1 MKIQEINAYAVPF
14 FEGRVLIVKMKN
26 ELWEF
31 PGGGVEWGEEP
42 EKAAIRELWEETG
55 LRASNGEFL
64 GVTSATYEK
73 NGNEKHSIYLVYGCE
88 VSGKDVKLSSEHVDF
103 RWMNLNELAFMKFGL
118 NAEPIIELLKNNQ
131 RKEEEGKAG
140 LGEILPG

>member
-14 FEGRVLIVKMKN
+14 FEGKVLIVKMKS

-42 EKAAIRELWEETG
+42 ERAAVRELWEETG
-55 LRASNGEFL
+55 LRASGGEFL

-73 NGNEKHSIYLVYGCE
+73 DGNEKHSIYLVYGCM
-88 VSGKDVKLSSEHVDF
+88 VSSNVVRLSNEHVEY
-103 RWMNLNELAFMKFGL
+103 RWMNLNELSFMKFGL
-118 NAEPIIELLKNNQ
+118 NAEPIVELLKNNKK
-131 RKEEEGKAG
+131 REEEEKEELGK
-140 LGEILPG
+140 II